1 MLSYLKPTSVKD
13 WALFDYQYR
22 CLFKVT
28 PTADARIQA
37 FGTDWLNQRLILP
50 PIMATKIVT
59 DWGNHIAHDVITLSD
74 TGSNIAFVNNSFCNS
89 HKISPLGTWKGS
101 IDTLLSTH
109 AVTTPFFPIN
119 FLLTT
124 GKVRRVIALGCEQ
137 IGRSPGI
144 EPPQML
150 QLSNLFKINTADVTN
165 CAGIIQILLG
175 QESQELLLEKAT
187 HVNDQFS
194 FL

>member
-13 WALFDYQYR
+13 WALFDNQYR

-37 FGTDWLNQRLILP
+37 FGTDWLNERLILP

-59 DWGNHIAHDVITLSD
+59 DGGNHIAHVVITLSD
-74 TGSNIAFVNNSFCNS
+74 TGSNIAFINNSFCNF

-109 AVTTPFFPIN
+109 AVTTPFFPID

-124 GKVRRVIALGCEQ
+124 GKVRRLCEQ
-137 IGRSPGI
+137 IGRSPSI
-144 EPPQML
+144 EPPQIL
-150 QLSNLFKINTADVTN
+150 SLVGAIGEPALSTHQLGYNYLN
-165 CAGIIQILLG
+165 
-175 QESQELLLEKAT
+175 SQMIRLKCC
-187 HVNDQFS
+187 
-194 FL
+194 